1 MSSYK
6 SLILGIA
13 AALMLA
19 ACATEGELPADDLH
33 VVSPDKAD
41 DYYSN
46 VAAEFEISGVLPVA
60 MTEEQF
66 NDEEQRQNLAT
77 RRVTAYGLY
86 LTAYLTAKF
95 EGIDHNDDGQITDDE
110 ILFHNMGYG
119 DFSAMVRNGTA
130 EDMAVSGDA
139 EAGYSTTFTI
149 DVAGPRGLM
158 DMIPRAQGVPASVN
172 ELVFDLRMP
181 AGASIDES
189 NVPRREFRRFDPD
202 EYEGE
207 LETVRGTMRPLPNVS
222 NTYPQYAA
230 FTADGLYD
238 LTLFFGH
245 DYNESRSDLREAR
258 EAFRTL
264 GNLGFTS
271 PANSFDELTHESGP
285 FVREARA
292 NGRAIVIEVRIFH
305 SDMFVDNRRVQH
317 DLALSEIVAR
327 DVFFYNG
334 HAGPYFGFY
343 LDEAR
348 EATVNYWE
356 FADAPFQPDRQ
367 QLVIAQGCQ
376 TYSNYADMLYAH
388 RDKSELNLDVITT
401 VNYSYGQGT
410 MGLLRNLIRLD
421 SNDNHQP
428 TDYYRMI
435 ANINSDWLNNM
446 RDVFYGVMGIT
457 ENPQL
462 HPYASLETIGASC
475 EHVDDC
481 GDANGNVC
489 LATIEGGARTCGAAT
504 LNGESCPEGT
514 EFRELASGTSVTG
527 GACFVVS
534 TEPVGNEYTY
544 ASTSAAQPI
553 PDNDEE
559 GISDTITVPDLLT
572 IEELRVELDITHTY
586 RGDLVVELERA
597 GRTVTVVSRDGGSQD
612 DLHQSF
618 TIADFNGQDGSGDWT
633 LRVFDRARVD
643 TGTLDSWKLT
653 VVTR

>member
-1 MSSYK
+1 MMSK
-6 SLILGIA
+6 MRLALGIA
-13 AALMLA
+13 ILFTMV
-19 ACATEGELPADDLH
+19 ACVTEDELPADDMH

-46 VAAEFEISGVLPVA
+46 VAAEFEISGVLPVE

-66 NDEEQRQNLAT
+66 NDEAQRRDLAT

-86 LTAYLTAKF
+86 LTAYLTSKF
-95 EGIDHNDDGQITDDE
+95 EGIDHNNDGEITDDE

-130 EDMAVSGDA
+130 EDMEVTGDA
-139 EAGYSTTFTI
+139 ENGYQTTFTI
-149 DVAGPRGLM
+149 DVAGPTELM
-158 DMIPRAQGVPASVN
+158 TMIPRAEGVQASVN

-181 AGASIDES
+181 AGASIDPS
-189 NVPRREFRRFDPD
+189 NVPRRDFRRFDPD
-202 EYEGE
+202 EHQGE
-207 LETVRGTMRPLPNVS
+207 LETVRGTMRPLPAVS

-230 FTADGLYD
+230 FTSDGVYD

-258 EAFRTL
+258 EAFGVLDRL
-264 GNLGFTS
+264 DFTM
-271 PANSFDELTHESGP
+271 PVNTFDDLTHESGA
-285 FVREARA
+285 FVRNARA
-292 NGRAIVIEVRIFH
+292 NGRDIVIEVRIFH
-305 SDMFVDNRRVQH
+305 SEMFVDNRQVQH

-356 FADAPFQPDRQ
+356 FADAPFQADRQ

-410 MGLLRNLIRLD
+410 MGLLKNLIRLD
-421 SNDNHQP
+421 RDDNHQP

-435 ANINSDWLNNM
+435 ANINATYYNNVY
-446 RDVFYGVMGIT
+446 DVFYGVMGIS

-462 HPYASLETIGASC
+462 HPYADLEAIGNAC
-475 EHVDDC
+475 EAVSDC
-481 GDANGNVC
+481 GDPTGNVC
-489 LATIEGGARTCGAAT
+489 LATVEGGSRTCGAAT
-504 LNGESCPEGT
+504 LNGEACPEGT
-514 EFRELASGTSVTG
+514 EFRNLASGSSITG
-527 GACFVVS
+527 GACFAVS
-534 TEPVGNEYTY
+534 NEPTGEEHVYSS
-544 ASTSAAQPI
+544 ASGPVAI
-553 PDNDEE
+553 PDDDET
-559 GISDTITVPDLLT
+559 GISDTISVPDLLT
-572 IEELRVELDITHTY
+572 ISSLRVEVDITHTY
-586 RGDLVVELERA
+586 RGDLVIELERA
-597 GRTVTVVSRDGGSQD
+597 GRRVTLIEGEGGSQD

-618 TIADFNGQDGSGDWT
+618 TVSDFNGQDGSGDWT
-633 LRVFDRARVD
+633 IHVSDRAGVD
-643 TGTLDSWKLT
+643 TGTLDAWKVT
-653 VVTR
+653 IVTR